1 MKNDTSRTN
10 QPQQAKGGQRQ
21 NTPSALGKQPRQLN
35 QKPQSEAETESE
47 TEIDSD
53 LHDLFLDELADM
65 LHAERQIT
73 KALPKLIKAAEAEE
87 LRTALQ
93 DHLAETQQQIN
104 RIEQVFASLGEKVE
118 AKPCKGMQG
127 ILEEGDEMVKEMKD
141 TTALDA
147 AIISGGQKV
156 EHYEIASYGTLV
168 AWAEKMGHD
177 EAARLLGESLAEE
190 KAADEKLTEIAESS
204 ANDKAD

>member
-1 MKNDTSRTN
+1 MKNDTRTN
-10 QPQQAKGGQRQ
+10 TRQDAKGSQRQ
-21 NTPSALGKQPRQLN
+21 NTPEGSAKQGRAEQPDRDADAD
-35 QKPQSEAETESE
+35 SESGM
-47 TEIDSD
+47 DSD

-87 LRTALQ
+87 LRTALEE
-93 DHLAETQQQIN
+93 HLAETQEQIA
-104 RIEQVFASLGEKVE
+104 RIEQVFTSLDEQVQ

-141 TTALDA
+141 TAALDA

-190 KAADEKLTEIAESS
+190 KAADEKLTEIAESL
-204 ANDKAD
+204 ANEKAD